1 MRGSQKG
8 FRSTRDR
15 ITDTLRAEILC
26 GQWSNDVPVRE
37 HSLAKRFGVS
47 RGPVRDSLL
56 QLSQEGVLVYQA
68 NKGVR
73 VNSPPIE
80 DQRQLLQSMRRQME
94 TFCLQKCM
102 CQLTK
107 EDDEN
112 LLEILQKLTRA
123 CKLGR
128 FCDIADMDLALHRYL
143 VRRASIEL
151 EAVWL
156 GITSRLLMDYSR
168 IDQLDE
174 IIREHDAIVQAV
186 SDRDIE
192 AAQKALIDNII

>member
-1 MRGSQKG
+1 MS
-8 FRSTRDR
+8 
-15 ITDTLRAEILC
+15 
-26 GQWSNDVPVRE
+26 
-37 HSLAKRFGVS
+37 H
-47 RGPVRDSLL
+47 
-56 QLSQEGVLVYQA
+56 
-68 NKGVR
+68 
-73 VNSPPIE
+73 
-80 DQRQLLQSMRRQME
+80 
-94 TFCLQKCM
+94 
-102 CQLTK
+102 LTK

-123 CKLGR
+123 CKLGK

>member
-37 HSLAKRFGVS
+37 HTLAERFGVS

-102 CQLTK
+102 SHFTNA
-107 EDDEN
+107 DDAN

-123 CKLGR
+123 CKLGK

-186 SDRDIE
+186 LDRDID
-192 AAQKALIDNII
+192 AAKKALIDNII

>member
-1 MRGSQKG
+1 MSGTQKG

-37 HSLAKRFGVS
+37 HTLAERFGVS

-102 CQLTK
+102 SHFTK

-123 CKLGR
+123 CKLGK

-168 IDQLDE
+168 IEQLDE

-186 SDRDIE
+186 LDRDID
-192 AAQKALIDNII
+192 AAKKALIDNII

>member
-1 MRGSQKG
+1 MSGTQKG

-26 GQWSNDVPVRE
+26 GQWSNEVPVRE
-37 HSLAKRFGVS
+37 HSLAERFGVS

-112 LLEILQKLTRA
+112 LLEILQ
-123 CKLGR
+123 
-128 FCDIADMDLALHRYL
+128 
-143 VRRASIEL
+143 
-151 EAVWL
+151 
-156 GITSRLLMDYSR
+156 
-168 IDQLDE
+168 
-174 IIREHDAIVQAV
+174 
-186 SDRDIE
+186 
-192 AAQKALIDNII
+192 